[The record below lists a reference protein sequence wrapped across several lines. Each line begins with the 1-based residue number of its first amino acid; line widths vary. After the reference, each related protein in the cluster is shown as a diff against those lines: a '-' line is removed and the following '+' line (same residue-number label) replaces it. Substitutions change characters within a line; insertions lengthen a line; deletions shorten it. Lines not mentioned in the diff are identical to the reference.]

1 MSTKPIPSR
10 SQQEIANKIL
20 KFSNNNKST
29 VSESVVNEVALDIAI
44 NISMQNIRELNHEKQ
59 IGIASTAMLLTKIL
73 SIL

>member
-1 MSTKPIPSR
+1 MSTKPIPAR

-20 KFSNNNKST
+20 KLSNNNKST

-44 NISMQNIRELNHEKQ
+44 NISMQNIRELNHENQ
-59 IGIASTAMLLTKIL
+59 IGIASTAMLLTKVL